1 MGLANGD
8 TPKTSGGNKSINHLT
23 GAVQQQVTIFQKNP
37 DMDNNKHYFTK
48 VKIFQ
53 HILSH
58 TPTVHSPPG
67 IMSDRAL
74 VDTDFGTLL
83 TANCFSVIS
92 GLGAV
97 RKVAVSEEGLQ
108 ELSRLSTPS
117 PRDGA

>member
-8 TPKTSGGNKSINHLT
+8 TPKTS
-23 GAVQQQVTIFQKNP
+23 
-37 DMDNNKHYFTK
+37 
-48 VKIFQ
+48 
-53 HILSH
+53 
-58 TPTVHSPPG
+58 PG

-83 TANCFSVIS
+83 TAHCFSVAS
-92 GLGAV
+92 SLGAA
-97 RKVAVSEEGLQ
+97 RKEAVSEEGLQ

>member
-8 TPKTSGGNKSINHLT
+8 TPKTSEGNKSINQLT

-58 TPTVHSPPG
+58 THTVHSPPG

-83 TANCFSVIS
+83 TAHCFSVVS

-97 RKVAVSEEGLQ
+97 RKAAVSEEGLQ